1 MTAAPERPEALRWST
16 ENCSIQ
22 RALAQLGEKWTFLV
36 MREVFQ
42 GVRRFDDLRVRTAVP
57 RQVLSDRLDAL
68 VRDGV
73 LRREPYR
80 EPGSRTRYE
89 YRLTDKGLDV
99 YPVLVALMAWGD
111 RYLADEAG
119 PAAEF
124 VHRGCGEPVHLE
136 MRCAADHLVP
146 PREVGGRPG
155 PGALPLAR

>member
-1 MTAAPERPEALRWST
+1 MTTAPERPEALRWST

-68 VRDGV
+68 VGAGV

-136 MRCAADHLVP
+136 MRCAAHHLVT

-155 PGALPLAR
+155 PGARAR